1 MPSQTK
7 ATRSHRFILSA
18 TGLAFVAIAIAIA
31 SPGAK
36 ANISGSNR
44 SQDMPVRQTNHT
56 TAHALFLTGDADFD
70 YAANMRMHHQLAI
83 EMSQAQIRN
92 GKNPKLRNLANKI
105 IAQHRKEIAILDQWM
120 ASNTRPSSTQRLLSS
135 K

>member
-18 TGLAFVAIAIAIA
+18 TGLAFLAIAIAIA

-36 ANISGSNR
+36 ANISGSNHSR
-44 SQDMPVRQTNHT
+44 DMPVRQTNHT

-70 YAANMRMHHQLAI
+70 YAANMRMYHQLAI
-83 EMSQAQIRN
+83 EMSQAQNQKR
-92 GKNPKLRNLANKI
+92 
-105 IAQHRKEIAILDQWM
+105 QE
-120 ASNTRPSSTQRLLSS
+120 S
-135 K
+135 KTS